1 MLLDD
6 LSVIASRALFVS
18 LESELTDNV
27 KTFSSKRKELSGR
40 VIDSDIAVL
49 GNRENLHKRNST
61 DEKVFEIA
69 SITKTF
75 TAAALVKTI
84 VDNSDVFDADDPLET
99 KISVF
104 KDRLK
109 PQAKSYFEKLEA
121 DPEFHYEDITLR
133 HVLNHSSGITYQ
145 DFSDKFRSDQTKE
158 DRLSEETIPVKS
170 KSGFGNYDYSDANY
184 NYIIESI
191 IEAVTGR
198 NFATV
203 VRDEIITP
211 CELRQTFMFDE
222 MRYDEDRN
230 EVFVKDRP
238 EIKVAQGYDYF
249 DGKYTSTQDL
259 YYDSA
264 AGGMYA
270 SANDVAKFYQ
280 KLLSGEAFGS
290 KFDEI
295 FFKEENFIDS
305 DKFKYGAGIRKV
317 EHEGKEYFL
326 HSGSAFGFN
335 SYVWGQRNLTG
346 EKEVKTCAAVISY
359 ENLTREI
366 AVNLIGDKK
375 IKEGRF
381 CVDEELGIAM
391 KDVTRL
397 DSVDEL
403 VLMRKRLDEIKNP
416 DKSFAQTSEEFRKI
430 YSDYGLEKVRVKS
443 ERASMNLEK
452 DIGGSWLERV
462 KVARKENQS
471 NQKIL

>member
-69 SITKTF
+69 SITKRF
-75 TAAALVKTI
+75 AATALVKTT
-84 VDNSDVFDADDPLET
+84 VDNPDIFDGDDPLAT

-121 DPEFHYEDITLR
+121 DPEFHYQDITLR
-133 HVLNHSSGITYQ
+133 HALNHSSGITYQ

-170 KSGFGNYDYSDANY
+170 ENGFGNYDYSDANY

-203 VRDEIITP
+203 VREEIIAP

-222 MRYDEDRN
+222 MQYDKAKN

-249 DGKYTSTQDL
+249 DGKYTSTQDFN
-259 YYDSA
+259 YDSA

-305 DKFKYGAGIRKV
+305 DKFKYGAGIRKI

-346 EKEVKTCAAVISY
+346 KKEVKTCAAVISY

-366 AVNLIGDKK
+366 AVNLIGDEK

-381 CVDEELGIAM
+381 FVDEELERAM
-391 KDVTRL
+391 EDVARL
-397 DSVDEL
+397 HSVDEL

>member
-1 MLLDD
+1 MSLD
-6 LSVIASRALFVS
+6 LSAIVSSALSASS
-18 LESELTDNV
+18 ESELTDNF
-27 KTFSSKRKELSGR
+27 KTFSSERKELSGR

-49 GNRENLHKRNST
+49 GNRENLHKRNSK

-84 VDNSDVFDADDPLET
+84 VDNPDVFDVDDPLAT

-109 PQAKSYFEKLEA
+109 PQAKAYFEKLEA

-184 NYIIESI
+184 NYIIEPI

-203 VRDEIITP
+203 VHDEIITP
-211 CELRQTFMFDE
+211 CELYQTFMFDE
-222 MRYDEDRN
+222 MQYDKDKN

-249 DGKYTSTQDL
+249 DGKYTSTQDFN
-259 YYDSA
+259 YDSA

-280 KLLSGEAFGS
+280 KLLSGEVFGS
-290 KFDEI
+290 EFDEI

-335 SYVWGQRNLTG
+335 SYVCGQRNLTG
-346 EKEVKTCAAVISY
+346 EKEVKICAAMISY

-366 AVNLIGDKK
+366 ATNLIGGEKRN
-375 IKEGRF
+375 KEGKF

-391 KDVTRL
+391 EEVVML
-397 DSVDEL
+397 YSVDEL
-403 VLMRKRLDEIKNP
+403 ILMRKKLDEIKNP
-416 DKSFAQTSEEFRKI
+416 DKSLEQTSEEFRKI
-430 YSDYGLEKVRVKS
+430 YSDYGLEKVRAES
-443 ERASMNLEK
+443 ERASMDFE
-452 DIGGSWLERV
+452 DDREGSWMERV
-462 KVARKENQS
+462 QVTRKESQS
-471 NQKIL
+471 NQNIL